1 MRGVSAFL
9 FAILLTGS
17 ALAADTL
24 TKEDLAK
31 LSKGE
36 PIVKVT
42 RDAKSKSLA
51 SGRAFAAID
60 IPAPPEAV
68 FAALTDC
75 ARVKVY
81 VKNLV
86 SCRVVQRDPKGAWEV
101 RETVMRI
108 SVAMPDF
115 RAVARVEFS
124 RPQQIRF
131 KQIEGNFDYAEGQ
144 WDLMPFREG
153 RMTRVFY
160 RVRAGTSMPIPEFV
174 IQSMIETEVPE
185 TLKALRAE
193 TVRGAA
199 KKK

>member
-1 MRGVSAFL
+1 
-9 FAILLTGS
+9 
-17 ALAADTL
+17 
-24 TKEDLAK
+24 
-31 LSKGE
+31 
-36 PIVKVT
+36 
-42 RDAKSKSLA
+42 
-51 SGRAFAAID
+51 
-60 IPAPPEAV
+60 
-68 FAALTDC
+68 
-75 ARVKVY
+75 
-81 VKNLV
+81 
-86 SCRVVQRDPKGAWEV
+86 
-101 RETVMRI
+101 MRI

-153 RMTRVFY
+153 RTTRVFY

-193 TVRGAA
+193 AVRGAA